1 LEKLT
6 AENSIRLKAEIINQ
20 KGRLY
25 NFIKRFVPSREEAE
39 DILQDV
45 LYKFVMNFESFQLM
59 DRASS
64 WLIHVAKNRIIDSR
78 RKMKPGLIQDLAKL
92 ASDEDEDMSISMDNL
107 IPDLSSLPDEIYWRG
122 QIWNEIQYALEDM
135 PDKQREIFEL
145 TEFEGLTF
153 REISEM
159 KNVPLSTLLS
169 RKKYAVLFL
178 RKRLKYLY
186 EELKKD
192 V

>member
-1 LEKLT
+1 MT